1 MKVKIN
7 SKFIPLLAKRTNVL
21 QPEGAYAVLNRA
33 TELEQ
38 QGKKIIHLEIG
49 QPDFP
54 TPKNIADAG
63 IKAIRDGYTKYNP
76 PSGIA
81 PLREK
86 IASEINKS
94 RKTNIKSGQIAVTP
108 SGKTAIFIALSAIL
122 EKGDEV
128 IYPNPG
134 FPTYQTLIDY
144 FGCIRKPIPLLEKN
158 GFSFDMNVFKKSLS
172 SKTKAIILNSPSNPT
187 GGIVPQ
193 KDLLEIAALVKNT
206 NCWVITDEMYAKI
219 VYDDLVY
226 PSYYGIKDIQNRTI
240 LVDGFSKTYSM
251 TGWRI
256 GYLAAPEKIMN
267 KIDYLLTHTVGCA
280 ATFTQYAV
288 LEALHGSQNSLQEMI
303 VEFEKRR
310 DFIVAELNKIN
321 GIVCQKPQGA
331 FYVFPNIKKVGKSSK
346 WLANFFLEEGK
357 VALLPGT
364 AFGKY
369 GEGYLRIS
377 YANSLENLNEG
388 LRRINNSVKKLL

>member
-1 MKVKIN
+1 MKGTN
-7 SKFIPLLAKRTNVL
+7 KFIPQLARRTNVL
-21 QPEGAYAVLNRA
+21 RPEGAYAVLNKA
-33 TELEQ
+33 TKLEQ
-38 QGKKIIHLEIG
+38 QGKQIIHLEIG

-63 IKAIRDGYTKYNP
+63 IKAIRNGFTKYNP
-76 PSGIA
+76 PLGIN

-86 IASEINKS
+86 IAYEVGKS
-94 RKTNIKSGQIAVTP
+94 RNIDVKPSQIAVTP

-158 GFSFDMNVFKKSLS
+158 GFSFDMSVFKKSIS

-187 GGIVPQ
+187 GGIIPQ
-193 KDLLEIAALVKNT
+193 KDLLQIADLVKNT

-219 VYDDLVY
+219 IYDGLEY
-226 PSYYGIKDIQNRTI
+226 PSYYGINNVQNRTI

-267 KIDYLLTHTVGCA
+267 KIDCLLTHTVGCA

-288 LEALHGSQNSLQEMI
+288 LEALNGLQTSVVNMNK
-303 VEFEKRR
+303 EFVKRR
-310 DFIVAELNKIN
+310 NFIVDELNHIK
-321 GIVCQKPQGA
+321 GVSCATPRGA
-331 FYVFPNIKKVGKSSK
+331 FYVFPNIKKIGKSSK
-346 WLANFFLEEGK
+346 WLADFLLEEGK

-364 AFGKY
+364 AFGEY

-377 YANSLENLNEG
+377 YANSLENLKEG
-388 LRRINNSVKKLL
+388 LRRINISVKKLL